1 MAALTDESLMPFGKF
16 KGQKLIEVPARYL
29 LWLYENNKAYGQL
42 KEYIADNLDALR
54 LEIKNEDD

>member
-1 MAALTDESLMPFGKF
+1 MALTDESPMPFGKF

-54 LEIKNEDD
+54 LEIGNEDY